1 MPYKPV
7 MLIIM
12 DGFGIGDG
20 SDPAHDATV
29 QARTP
34 CLDRLKAAYPYT
46 TLEASGGAVGLPEGQ
61 MGNSE
66 VGHLNIG
73 AGRVVYQD
81 LTRINLAVRDGS
93 IMANAH
99 LLEACQKAKAES
111 RPLHL
116 LGLVSN
122 GGVHSQMSHL
132 YALLE
137 LAKSQSVPQ
146 VYVHALLDG
155 RDTPP
160 QSALGFIREL
170 EERMSREGLGRIA
183 TVGGR
188 YYTMDRDKR
197 WDRVEKGYRAL
208 AYGQGLKAASAVDAV
223 LSAYG
228 QGVTDEFIEPTVI
241 VSDSCRTGAAVPGQT
256 AGSGIL
262 PGIAGSASPAGGLN
276 DAYAEGAFCSA
287 VDDGQPLAVIND
299 GDPLIMF
306 NFRTDR
312 LREICHA
319 FTDRDFP
326 YFSRKNPCRPFIVTM
341 TQYEACLPV
350 KAAFPPQNL
359 ENTLGQTVAWAGGRQ
374 LRIAETEKYAHVTFF
389 FNGGVDVPNE
399 KEDRILIPSP
409 KVATYDMQPE
419 MSAPEVGAAVNEQI
433 LSGKYDLIILNYA
446 NPDMVGHTGVMT
458 AAIKAVETVDYWVGK
473 NVAAVLQMG
482 GAVLVT
488 ADHGNAETMWDPR
501 NNSPQT
507 CHSCRPVPCI
517 LAAEAAPDLRSGGAL
532 CDLAPTILELMGIV
546 QPPEM
551 TGRSLI
557 RHQD

>member
-1 MPYKPV
+1 MTYKPV

-20 SDPAHDATV
+20 KDPAHDATL
-29 QARTP
+29 QAKTP

-46 TLEASGGAVGLPEGQ
+46 ALEASGEAVGLPQGQ

-81 LTRINLAVRDGS
+81 LTRIDRAVRDGS
-93 IMANAH
+93 IFANAR
-99 LLEACQKAKAES
+99 LLSACQKAKAEN

-137 LAKSQSVPQ
+137 LAKAESVPQ

-160 QSALGFIREL
+160 SSALGFIREL
-170 EERMSREGLGRIA
+170 EERMRRENLGRVA
-183 TVGGR
+183 TVTGR

-208 AYGQGLKAASAVDAV
+208 VYGEGLRAASAADAV
-223 LSAYG
+223 QAAYDR
-228 QGVTDEFIEPTVI
+228 GVTDEFVEPTVI
-241 VSDSCRTGAAVPGQT
+241 AADSCQ
-256 AGSGIL
+256 
-262 PGIAGSASPAGGLN
+262 AGSAAQNAQNAL
-276 DAYAEGAFCSA
+276 DTAGAFCSA
-287 VDDGQPLAVIND
+287 VDDGRPLAVIKD

-312 LREICHA
+312 LREICHV
-319 FTDRDFP
+319 FTDKEFP
-326 YFSRKNPCRPFIVTM
+326 YFERGIPCRPSIVTM
-341 TQYEACLPV
+341 TQYEAGLPV
-350 KAAFPPQNL
+350 EVAFPPQSL
-359 ENTLGQTVAWAGGRQ
+359 TNTLGEAVARAGRRQ

-389 FNGGVDVPNE
+389 FNGGVDAPNE
-399 KEDRILIPSP
+399 NEDRILIPSP
-409 KVATYDMQPE
+409 KVATYDMKPE

-433 LSGKYDLIILNYA
+433 ETGKYDLIILNYA
-446 NPDMVGHTGVMT
+446 NPDMVGHTGVMP
-458 AAIKAVETVDYWVGK
+458 AAIKAVETVDYWVGQ
-473 NVAAVLQMG
+473 NVDAVLSQG
-482 GAVLVT
+482 GAALIC
-488 ADHGNAETMWDPR
+488 ADHGNAETMWDAE
-501 NNSPQT
+501 NNGPHT
-507 CHSCRPVPCI
+507 AHSCRPVPCV
-517 LAAEAAPDLRSGGAL
+517 LAAKDAPPLRPGGAL
-532 CDLAPTILELMGIV
+532 CDLAPTLLELMGV
-546 QPPEM
+546 VKPGEM
-551 TGRSLI
+551 TGKSLLS
-557 RHQD
+557 HP